1 MKFLFWD
8 LGVYL
13 GRIFLALLAGG
24 GIVLVATILAFIFW
38 DKADIL
44 KEEVEEKGSSLKGNV
59 SIIWRV
65 LAITVAILGC
75 LWGLSAFVDLIK
87 FLF

>member
-13 GRIFLALLAGG
+13 GRVVLALLAGG
-24 GIVLVATILAFIFW
+24 VIAFVAAVLAFIFW

-44 KEEVEEKGSSLKGNV
+44 REENKGSSSSGFLFWRILAV
-59 SIIWRV
+59 IIGAMGV
-65 LAITVAILGC
+65 I
-75 LWGLSAFVDLIK
+75 WGLSAFIDTLR
-87 FLF
+87 LFF